1 MKSKTIKTK
10 QVYFEKNQDIIYLKR
25 INEEWHPINF
35 RWIPVIKLKNELN
48 FKTNRMKKNVILPIL
63 VLLLTLV
70 SSCSRDTIYGSG
82 ELASENRDV
91 AYFTKVSSEGIFEA
105 NITQGTEQSLE
116 IIANDNII
124 HKVKTSV
131 VNNELKLYLDS
142 DNDNYRDIYLQAN
155 IVVTSLNG
163 LKNSGAGNM
172 YVNNIE
178 EDGSFSIRNSG
189 SADITIQGS
198 ASNLDV
204 KNEGSGSIYGFGF
217 FVNDCTIKIEGT
229 GSFEINCSDN
239 LDVDIEG
246 SGNVFYKGYPNI
258 NTTISGSGSVI
269 NVN

>member
-1 MKSKTIKTK
+1 MKNS
-10 QVYFEKNQDIIYLKR
+10 
-25 INEEWHPINF
+25 
-35 RWIPVIKLKNELN
+35 
-48 FKTNRMKKNVILPIL
+48 VILPVL

-82 ELASENRDV
+82 EMTSEFRDV
-91 AYFTKVSSEGIFEA
+91 EYFTKVSSEGIFEV
-105 NITQGTEQSLE
+105 NITQGTEQSIE

-155 IVVTSLNG
+155 IAVTRLNG
-163 LKNSGAGNM
+163 LNNSGAGNM
-172 YVNNIE
+172 YVHNIE
-178 EDGSFSIRNSG
+178 EEGSFSIRNSG
-189 SADITIQGS
+189 SADIIIDGS
-198 ASNLDV
+198 ASILNS

-217 FVNDCTIKIEGT
+217 FIEDCSIKIEGS

-246 SGNVFYKGYPNI
+246 SGNVFYKGSPNI
-258 NTTISGSGSVI
+258 NTAISGSGSVI